1 GRGVIQLGVRHEWG
15 AKLITLLVDEAK
27 GFLDGRANRIS
38 VSQALAMHF
47 ASAAG
52 LQDYIRELLDRPE
65 DAFLLGSSEVT
76 LAGLPEDSAGQQIA
90 DLIRKFSNNPTVI
103 VFPSADDISL
113 LRLSGGLSSKMLRD

>member
-1 GRGVIQLGVRHEWG
+1 PADGVCEYLFPFGTTSADEAITHLMGALGTSGRREFDDIVQCKLRAAGRGVIQLGVRPEWG

-52 LQDYIRELLDRPE
+52 LQDYIRELLDR
-65 DAFLLGSSEVT
+65 
-76 LAGLPEDSAGQQIA
+76 
-90 DLIRKFSNNPTVI
+90 
-103 VFPSADDISL
+103 
-113 LRLSGGLSSKMLRD
+113 